1 MIDSTKP
8 VARSEAPLS
17 THPDPENPFHR
28 GSVVDRPKAGTRF
41 SAAEIHDNILG
52 SAESEGERATS
63 SLVWSAIAAG
73 LVIGFCFLA
82 TAFAAHV
89 FPEPPHIRRFAMAV
103 AYPTGFIFVV
113 MGRSELFT
121 ENTLR
126 PVVPLLHE
134 RDRASLLTLLRVW
147 GLLLLGNLVGALI
160 FAWLLART
168 PAIEPA
174 LRPALDAVAAEA
186 TRGTFGELFYL
197 AIFAGWLIAL
207 LAWLLAS
214 THNAAAQMAL
224 IWLTTACISAFG
236 FRHSIAGAVEALY
249 RAFAGQA
256 TWGEMTGGFILPA
269 VLGNT
274 VGGVVLVALL
284 NYAQVKRDKELEMR
298 KAITAPERPS

>member
-1 MIDSTKP
+1 MTS
-8 VARSEAPLS
+8 
-17 THPDPENPFHR
+17 HPDPENPFHR
-28 GSVVDRPKAGTRF
+28 GQVVDRPKAGTRF
-41 SAAEIHDNILG
+41 SASEIHDNILG

-63 SLVWSAIAAG
+63 SLLWSAIAAG
-73 LVIGFCFLA
+73 LVISFCFLA
-82 TAFAAHV
+82 TAFAAYV
-89 FPEPPHIRRFAMAV
+89 FPEPAHVRRFAMAV
-103 AYPTGFIFVV
+103 AYPTGFIFVI

-134 RDRASLLTLLRVW
+134 RNRESLRTLLRVW
-147 GLLLLGNLVGALI
+147 GLLLFGNLIGTLI
-160 FAWLLART
+160 VSWVFART
-168 PAIEPA
+168 PAIDPS

-186 TRGTFGELFYL
+186 TRGSFGEIFYL

-224 IWLTTACISAFG
+224 IWLATACISAFG
-236 FRHSIAGAVEALY
+236 FRHSIAGAVEAMY
-249 RAFAGQA
+249 RAFTGDA
-256 TWGEMTGGFILPA
+256 TWGAMTGGFILPA

-298 KAITAPERPS
+298 KVIASGSPHA

>member
-1 MIDSTKP
+1 MPLIQNPNSHT
-8 VARSEAPLS
+8 EAALS
-17 THPDPENPFHR
+17 SHRDPDNPFHR
-28 GSVVDRPKAGTRF
+28 GTVVDRPKAGTRF
-41 SAAEIHDNILG
+41 SAVEIHDNILG
-52 SAESEGERATS
+52 AAESEGERPTA
-63 SLVWSAIAAG
+63 SLLWSAVAAG

-89 FPEPPHIRRFAMAV
+89 FPEPAHVRRFAMAV
-103 AYPTGFIFVV
+103 AYPMGFIFVV

-126 PVVPLLHE
+126 PVVPLLQE
-134 RDRASLLTLLRVW
+134 RDRRSLMTLLRIW
-147 GLLLLGNLVGALI
+147 GLLLAGNLVGTLI
-160 FAWLLART
+160 FAWVLART
-168 PAIEPA
+168 PAIEPS

-186 TRGTFGELFYL
+186 TRGSFGEIFYL

-214 THNAAAQMAL
+214 THNAVAQMAL

-249 RAFAGQA
+249 RGFTGAAA
-256 TWGEMTGGFILPA
+256 WSAMTGGFIVPA

-298 KAITAPERPS
+298 KVLAATEPHA

>member
-1 MIDSTKP
+1 
-8 VARSEAPLS
+8 
-17 THPDPENPFHR
+17 
-28 GSVVDRPKAGTRF
+28 
-41 SAAEIHDNILG
+41 
-52 SAESEGERATS
+52 
-63 SLVWSAIAAG
+63 
-73 LVIGFCFLA
+73 
-82 TAFAAHV
+82 
-89 FPEPPHIRRFAMAV
+89 MAV

-134 RDRASLLTLLRVW
+134 RDRKSFMILLRVW
-147 GLLLLGNLVGALI
+147 GLLLLGNLIGTSI

-168 PAIEPA
+168 PAVEPS
-174 LRPALDAVAAEA
+174 LRPVLDAVAAEA
-186 TRGTFGELFYL
+186 TRGSFGEIFYL

-214 THNAAAQMAL
+214 THNAVAQMAL

-249 RAFAGQA
+249 RAFAGDA
-256 TWGEMTGGFILPA
+256 SWSAMTGGFIVPA

-298 KAITAPERPS
+298 KVLTATEPRA

>member
-1 MIDSTKP
+1 MS
-8 VARSEAPLS
+8 SQ
-17 THPDPENPFHR
+17 PDPENPFHR
-28 GSVVDRPKAGTRF
+28 GTVVDRPKAGTRL
-41 SAAEIHDNILG
+41 SASEIHDNILG
-52 SAESEGERATS
+52 AAESEGERAAS
-63 SLVWSAIAAG
+63 SLLWSAIAAG
-73 LVIGFCFLA
+73 LVIGFSFLA

-89 FPEPPHIRRFAMAV
+89 FPEPAHVRRFAMAV
-103 AYPTGFIFVV
+103 AYPAGFIFVV

-126 PVVPLLHE
+126 PVVPLLHD
-134 RDRASLLTLLRVW
+134 RDRKSFMTLLRVW
-147 GLLLLGNLVGALI
+147 GLLLVGNLIGTLI

-168 PAIEPA
+168 PAIEPS
-174 LRPALDAVAAEA
+174 LRPALDAVASEA
-186 TRGTFGELFYL
+186 TGGSFGHVFYL

-236 FRHSIAGAVEALY
+236 FRHSIAGAVEAMY
-249 RAFAGQA
+249 RAFTGDAPWSA
-256 TWGEMTGGFILPA
+256 MMGGFIAPA
-269 VLGNT
+269 VLGNA

-298 KAITAPERPS
+298 KGITSKEPHA